1 MASSLT
7 VDLVRRFVKEEVE
20 PLVRE
25 MDENES
31 MDPKVIKGLFEQG
44 VGIHSI
50 ARDLRPCHRGIHYDA
65 VLTLSPFS

>member
-1 MASSLT
+1 MSNY
-7 VDLVRRFVKEEVE
+7 LVRRFAKEEVE

-44 VGIHSI
+44 VSAYPKFMIFVLLSRNHC
-50 ARDLRPCHRGIHYDA
+50 LP
-65 VLTLSPFS
+65 VLTFSPIS